1 MSQLDLFAA
10 RHRRDTGMARAAA
23 AQERATP
30 CFADGAASA
39 IYWLARCQP
48 TVHIDDLLAACSLR
62 PAHFNAWGAV
72 WKHAIRQGW
81 IERSGE
87 YRPSR
92 DPKKNSHNYCVYTSK
107 IFYRPS
113 R

>member
-1 MSQLDLFAA
+1 MTQLDLFTA
-10 RHRRDTGMARAAA
+10 RERRNTGMARAAA

-72 WKHAIRQGW
+72 WKRAIKAGW

-92 DPKKNSHNYCVYTSK
+92 DPKKHMHVSPVYRSC
-107 IFYRPS
+107 IFGDTK
-113 R
+113 

>member
-1 MSQLDLFAA
+1 MTQLDLFTA

-72 WKHAIRQGW
+72 WRAAVRAGW
-81 IERSGE
+81 IERNGE
-87 YRPSR
+87 YRPSA
-92 DPKKNSHNYCVYTSK
+92 DPTKHAHMYPVYNSR
-107 IFYRPS
+107 IFGGGK
-113 R
+113 

>member
-1 MSQLDLFAA
+1 MTQLDLFTA
-10 RHRRDTGMARAAA
+10 RQRRDTGMARAAA

-30 CFADGAASA
+30 IFADGAASA

-72 WKHAIRQGW
+72 WKRAIKAGW

-92 DPKKNSHNYCVYTSK
+92 DPKKNAHNYCVYTSK
-107 IFYRPS
+107 IFKGEGR
-113 R
+113 

>member
-1 MSQLDLFAA
+1 MTQLDLFAA
-10 RHRRDTGMARAAA
+10 RHRRDIGMAQAAA

-30 CFADGAASA
+30 NFADGAASA

-62 PAHFNAWGAV
+62 PAHFNAWGQV
-72 WKHAIRQGW
+72 WRAAIKAGW
-81 IERSGE
+81 IERNGE

-92 DPKKNSHNYCVYTSK
+92 DPGKHAHLYPVYSSK
-107 IFYRPS
+107 IFKE
-113 R
+113 

>member
-1 MSQLDLFAA
+1 MTQLDLFTA
-10 RHRRDTGMARAAA
+10 RQRRDTGMARAAA

-48 TVHIDDLLAACSLR
+48 TVHIDDLLAACSLC

-72 WKHAIRQGW
+72 WRAAVKAGW
-81 IERSGE
+81 IERNGQ
-87 YRPSR
+87 YRPSA
-92 DPKKNSHNYCVYTSK
+92 DPAKHAHMYPVYNSR
-107 IFYRPS
+107 IFGGAK
-113 R
+113 